1 MIRRLPVFA
10 TFVVL
15 AAVATMVALG
25 FWQIRRAH
33 EKEALLARYSASRS
47 LPEILF
53 PTAAPSNDALPLFRK
68 ARGNCLRVAE
78 VRTRPGANRSG
89 ESGFLFVADCVT
101 GAEGPGMS
109 VEMGW
114 SKNPQAKPAWAGG
127 MVEGVIAPD
136 NKNRLRLVS
145 STGLGGLEASAPP
158 SIDSVPNNHRSYA
171 VQWFLFAAIAL
182 IIYGLAVRKKLQAVE
197 PAS

>member
-1 MIRRLPVFA
+1 MIRRLPIAA
-10 TFVVL
+10 TIIVL

-53 PTAAPSNDALPLFRK
+53 PAAPLSNDALPLFRR
-68 ARGNCLRVAE
+68 ARGNCLRIAA
-78 VRTRPGANRSG
+78 VRTRPGTNRSG
-89 ESGFLFVADCVT
+89 ESGFVFVADCIT

-114 SKNPQAKPAWAGG
+114 SKNPQSKPAWTGG
-127 MVEGVIAPD
+127 MVQGLIAPD
-136 NKNRLRLVS
+136 NKNRVRLVS
-145 STGLGGLEASAPP
+145 ATGLGGLEASAPP
-158 SIDSVPNNHRSYA
+158 SIDTIPNNHRSYA

-182 IIYGLAVRKKLQAVE
+182 IIYGLAARKKLKAVE
-197 PAS
+197 PAR